1 MTQSSS
7 ASEGKEL
14 NKAFL
19 PPNSLLPQVTH
30 GPLGT
35 SLQCHA
41 CIWILPLAL
50 GEDLRGG
57 KQQIQPATAPTSRRQ
72 GEPRSG
78 CTDRLLQLCQPGQV
92 TAVPGSF
99 AQRRPSP
106 PPAGTPRA
114 GSPGRVAPRLPA
126 PGASPA
132 ASSPPIP
139 RLPPPRPSASLP
151 SRLPPRRGCSIEGS
165 PDSLPV
171 PPAPSGLPKALRS
184 SEPGA
189 GGSRPPTGDA
199 RASPVP
205 ERGHCGAGGAALP
218 GTGRWLGPRC
228 WRATGAVPGLSSR
241 PGRPGSGH
249 TRQKNAAGPGRRG
262 RAAGLVRT
270 GGAPGGGTPGSRRL
284 WGTKPTRC
292 RAAGAGGRG
301 SRSPLGGRPLPR
313 SCSAPGARS
322 GRRCRGVP
330 DGEPGGIRAWWG
342 AELCPQRSGGTGGI
356 WERFRGGFA
365 LPGPQLGEGLGDT
378 ARSGV
383 RAPRGLPSVAR
394 DGPGQRTG
402 IAATSSG
409 VKVHPAVGHPSAGSP
424 AERRAAWSLR

>member
-1 MTQSSS
+1 MTPSSS

-19 PPNSLLPQVTH
+19 PPNSLLPQVAP
-30 GPLGT
+30 GSLGT
-35 SLQCHA
+35 SPECHA

-50 GEDLRGG
+50 GEGLQRG
-57 KQQIQPATAPTSRRQ
+57 KPLIEPATAPTSRRQ

-78 CTDRLLQLCQPGQV
+78 CTDQLLQLCQPGQV

-151 SRLPPRRGCSIEGS
+151 SRLPPRRGCSIES
-165 PDSLPV
+165 SSDSLPV

-199 RASPVP
+199 RASPGP
-205 ERGHCGAGGAALP
+205 EPGTAGRAALLCPGPAGGSALGAGGRPGRCRAPRPAPAGPARAIQGRKMRRGRGGGAALP
-218 GTGRWLGPRC
+218 ALYGRG
-228 WRATGAVPGLSSR
+228 GL
-241 PGRPGSGH
+241 
-249 TRQKNAAGPGRRG
+249 
-262 RAAGLVRT
+262 L
-270 GGAPGGGTPGSRRL
+270 GGAPRGAGGCGGPNPRGAVLPGPGVAGLGPLSAAAPRPGPAQLR
-284 WGTKPTRC
+284 GHGA
-292 RAAGAGGRG
+292 AAGAVGSPTASPGGFAH
-301 SRSPLGGRPLPR
+301 GGGQ
-313 SCSAPGARS
+313 SSARS
-322 GRRCRGVP
+322 GAVAQ
-330 DGEPGGIRAWWG
+330 GGFGNVSEGDSPSPA
-342 AELCPQRSGGTGGI
+342 PS
-356 WERFRGGFA
+356 WERVWATPPAAGSVHLGGCPAWRG
-365 LPGPQLGEGLGDT
+365 T
-378 ARSGV
+378 ARGNARGSLP
-383 RAPRGLPSVAR
+383 RAV
-394 DGPGQRTG
+394 
-402 IAATSSG
+402 
-409 VKVHPAVGHPSAGSP
+409 V
-424 AERRAAWSLR
+424 